1 MGFFSKVFK
10 KIKKGIKSAFKSIGK
25 GIKSAFKKIGKFMG
39 KIGIVGQ
46 LALMF
51 TPIGAVMGKVLGQI
65 GGAVGKAIGT
75 GIGKMATHKNLLVK
89 GAGKI
94 LEAGAKFAKAGHSAF
109 RTVTDG
115 VSTFVREFT
124 GAALEQVG
132 IKTGIE
138 SKTFGQAWKATQ
150 EAVSTRAGEVM
161 AAFET
166 NIAGTSSV
174 TPAGDVQAGGE
185 KMDIKTDIKAEV
197 QEGLKKVPE
206 VTSDKSLLANPK
218 ASLDVSA
225 TGAQASPAINP
236 VTNKPYDLSVSVDKM
251 PVDVTTGTGATGTGT
266 VTTPEPTTMEKL
278 VTAVKDAPKKFVEGV
293 VKEVQEAPTTLAE
306 NLGDSATD
314 AIETKTMQA
323 VGLEEK
329 PVAPIQ
335 YNAYVPSFDMMPAG
349 SYASPD
355 INDRAMQVQ
364 LSGGGYYDQAPF
376 GAGANFYLQTM
387 SRGIGGTV

>member
-51 TPIGAVMGKVLGQI
+51 TPIGAVMGKVLGSI

-75 GIGKMATHKNLLVK
+75 GIGKMTASSNVLVK

-124 GAALEQVG
+124 GAALEKVG

-161 AAFET
+161 AAFEQ

-174 TPAGDVQAGGE
+174 TPTGDVQAGGE
-185 KMDIKTDIKAEV
+185 KMDIKTDVKADV
-197 QEGLKKVPE
+197 KADLKKVPE
-206 VTSDKSLLANPK
+206 VTSDKSLLADPK

-236 VTNKPYDLSVSVDKM
+236 LTNKPYDLSVSVDKL
-251 PVDVTTGTGATGTGT
+251 PVN
-266 VTTPEPTTMEKL
+266 VTTPEPTMMDKL
-278 VTAVKDAPKKFVEGV
+278 VTGIKEAPKKFVEGV

-306 NLGDSATD
+306 NLGDRATT
-314 AIETKTMQA
+314 AIETKAMQA
-323 VGLEEK
+323 TGLEEK

>member
-75 GIGKMATHKNLLVK
+75 GIGKMTASSNVLVK
-89 GAGKI
+89 SAGKI

-124 GAALEQVG
+124 GAALEKVG

-150 EAVSTRAGEVM
+150 EAVSTRAGEVL

-174 TPAGDVQAGGE
+174 TPTGDVQAGGE
-185 KMDIKTDIKAEV
+185 KMDIKTDVKADV
-197 QEGLKKVPE
+197 KADLKKVPE
-206 VTSDKSLLANPK
+206 VTSDKSLLADPK

-236 VTNKPYDLSVSVDKM
+236 LTNKPYDLSVSVDKL
-251 PVDVTTGTGATGTGT
+251 PVN
-266 VTTPEPTTMEKL
+266 VTTPEPTMMDKL
-278 VTAVKDAPKKFVEGV
+278 VTGIKEAPKKFVEGV

-306 NLGDSATD
+306 NLGDRATT
-314 AIETKTMQA
+314 AIETKAMQA
-323 VGLEEK
+323 TGLEEK

>member
-10 KIKKGIKSAFKSIGK
+10 KIKKGVKSAFKSIGK

-51 TPIGAVMGKVLGQI
+51 TPIGAVMGKVLGSI

-75 GIGKMATHKNLLVK
+75 GIGKMTASSNVLVK

-124 GAALEQVG
+124 GAALEKVG

-161 AAFET
+161 AAFDT

-174 TPAGDVQAGGE
+174 TPTGDVQAGGE
-185 KMDIKTDIKAEV
+185 KMDIKTDVKADV
-197 QEGLKKVPE
+197 QADLKKVPE
-206 VTSDKSLLANPK
+206 VTSNKSLLADPK

-251 PVDVTTGTGATGTGT
+251 PVN
-266 VTTPEPTTMEKL
+266 VTTPEPTMMDKL
-278 VTAVKDAPKKFVEGV
+278 VTGIKEAPKKFVEGV

-306 NLGDSATD
+306 NLGDRTTA
-314 AIETKTMQA
+314 AIETKAMQA
-323 VGLEEK
+323 TGLEEK

-335 YNAYVPSFDMMPAG
+335 YNAYVPSFDLMPAG

>member
-1 MGFFSKVFK
+1 MGLFSKVFK
-10 KIKKGIKSAFKSIGK
+10 KIKKGFKSVFKSIGK

-39 KIGIVGQ
+39 KIGIIGQ

-51 TPIGAVMGKVLGQI
+51 TPIGAVMGNVLGSI

-75 GIGKMATHKNLLVK
+75 GIGKMTASSNVLVK

-115 VSTFVREFT
+115 VSTFVKEFT
-124 GAALEQVG
+124 GAALEKVG

-174 TPAGDVQAGGE
+174 TPTGDVQAGGE
-185 KMDIKTDIKAEV
+185 KIDIKTDVKADV
-197 QEGLKKVPE
+197 KADLKKVPE
-206 VTSDKSLLANPK
+206 ITSDKSLLADPK
-218 ASLDVSA
+218 MDASGFNQKAFDDALKIDPQKIDASGFNQTAFNKDLA
-225 TGAQASPAINP
+225 TGASK
-236 VTNKPYDLSVSVDKM
+236 T
-251 PVDVTTGTGATGTGT
+251 ATQL
-266 VTTPEPTTMEKL
+266 VTTPEPTLMDKL
-278 VTAVKDAPKKFVEGV
+278 VTGIKEAPKKFVEGV

-306 NLGDSATD
+306 NLGDRAT
-314 AIETKTMQA
+314 AGIETKAMQA

-335 YNAYVPSFDMMPAG
+335 YNAYVPSFDLMPAG

-387 SRGIGGTV
+387 SRGVGGTV

>member
-10 KIKKGIKSAFKSIGK
+10 KIKKGVKSAFKSIGK

-51 TPIGAVMGKVLGQI
+51 TPIGAVMGKVLGSI

-75 GIGKMATHKNLLVK
+75 GIGKMTASSNVLVK

-115 VSTFVREFT
+115 VSTFVKEFT
-124 GAALEQVG
+124 GAALEKVG

-161 AAFET
+161 AAFDT

-174 TPAGDVQAGGE
+174 TPTGDVQAGGE
-185 KMDIKTDIKAEV
+185 KMDIKTDVKADV
-197 QEGLKKVPE
+197 QADLKKVPE
-206 VTSDKSLLANPK
+206 VTSNKSLLADPK

-251 PVDVTTGTGATGTGT
+251 PVN
-266 VTTPEPTTMEKL
+266 VTTPEPTMMDKL
-278 VTAVKDAPKKFVEGV
+278 VTGIKEAPKKFVEGV

-306 NLGDSATD
+306 NLGDRTTA
-314 AIETKTMQA
+314 AIETKAMQA
-323 VGLEEK
+323 TGLEEK

>member
-51 TPIGAVMGKVLGQI
+51 TPIGAVMGKVLGSI

-75 GIGKMATHKNLLVK
+75 GIGKMTASSNVLVK

-124 GAALEQVG
+124 GAALEKVG

-161 AAFET
+161 AAFEQ
-166 NIAGTSSV
+166 NIAGSSSV
-174 TPAGDVQAGGE
+174 TPTGDVQAGGE
-185 KMDIKTDIKAEV
+185 KMDIKTDVKADV
-197 QEGLKKVPE
+197 QTELKKVPE
-206 VTSDKSLLANPK
+206 VTSDKSLLADPK

-236 VTNKPYDLSVSVDKM
+236 LTNKPYDLSVSVDKL
-251 PVDVTTGTGATGTGT
+251 PVN
-266 VTTPEPTTMEKL
+266 VTTPEPTMMDKL
-278 VTAVKDAPKKFVEGV
+278 VTGIKEAPKKFVEGV

-306 NLGDSATD
+306 NLGDRATA
-314 AIETKTMQA
+314 AIETKAMQA
-323 VGLEEK
+323 TGLEEK

>member
-51 TPIGAVMGKVLGQI
+51 TPIGAVMGKVLGSI

-75 GIGKMATHKNLLVK
+75 GIGKMTASSNVLVK

-124 GAALEQVG
+124 GAALEKVG

-161 AAFET
+161 AAFEQ

-174 TPAGDVQAGGE
+174 TPTGDVQAGGE
-185 KMDIKTDIKAEV
+185 KMDIKTDVKADV
-197 QEGLKKVPE
+197 QTELKKVPE
-206 VTSDKSLLANPK
+206 VTSDKSLLADPK

-236 VTNKPYDLSVSVDKM
+236 LTNKPYDLSVSVDKL
-251 PVDVTTGTGATGTGT
+251 PVN
-266 VTTPEPTTMEKL
+266 VTTPEPTMMDKL
-278 VTAVKDAPKKFVEGV
+278 VTGIKEAPKKFVEGV

-306 NLGDSATD
+306 NLGDRATT
-314 AIETKTMQA
+314 AIETKAMQA
-323 VGLEEK
+323 TGLEEK

-335 YNAYVPSFDMMPAG
+335 YNACRVLRF
-349 SYASPD
+349 
-355 INDRAMQVQ
+355 
-364 LSGGGYYDQAPF
+364 
-376 GAGANFYLQTM
+376 
-387 SRGIGGTV
+387 SRH